1 MVGEDN
7 GTRNLPFPPGFPPF
21 PGFPPIQGAEI
32 PSEPSIS
39 GMLEAALR
47 LAGPEEEEKE
57 EEEEEDGGTK
67 GVKVGFGGPGNLSGA
82 GPQVGHSQ

>member
-1 MVGEDN
+1 
-7 GTRNLPFPPGFPPF
+7 
-21 PGFPPIQGAEI
+21 
-32 PSEPSIS
+32 
-39 GMLEAALR
+39 MLEAALR

-57 EEEEEDGGTK
+57 EEEEENGGTK